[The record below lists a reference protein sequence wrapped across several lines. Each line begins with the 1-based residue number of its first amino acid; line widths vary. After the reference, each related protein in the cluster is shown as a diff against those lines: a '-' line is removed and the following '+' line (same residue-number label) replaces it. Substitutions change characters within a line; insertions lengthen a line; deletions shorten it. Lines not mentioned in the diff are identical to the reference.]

1 VTPARN
7 DEEFHRRFA
16 KVEKARAAGN
26 DPYPVRFDRDRTIAE
41 LRDEFGELEPGAETE
56 VSVRVAGRLMLIRRQ
71 GKLTF
76 GTLRDGTGAVQ
87 LFVSQKVVGPE
98 GQSEFDDL
106 DLGDWV
112 GVEGTVMTTRK
123 GELSVKVRAHWLLSK
138 ALRPLPK
145 WHGLS
150 DVDTRYRQRYAD
162 LIVNERARE
171 VFEIRFNALNA
182 IREFLSARGFVEVE
196 GPVLHEQAGGATARP
211 FFTHHNT
218 LDLELVLRIALEL
231 HLKRL
236 IVGGFEKVFEIGR
249 VFRNEGLST
258 RHNPEFTM
266 LELYEAFV
274 DYTDIMALTEEMV
287 AAAARASIGRTTV
300 TFDGEPLELAP
311 PWRRVTMRE
320 AIREHAGVDMHP
332 TMPPAEA
339 EAIADRFEIPREPGW
354 GAGKLMLEVY
364 EKTTEHR
371 LRGPVFVLDY
381 PREVSPLAREHRDDP
396 ALVERFEAIVGG
408 RELANAFSELNDP
421 VDQRRRFEAQ
431 ARLKELGDAEA
442 NDVDEDY
449 LRAMEYGMP
458 PTGGLGIGI
467 DRLIMLLAE
476 VSSIREVILFPLLRP
491 ERDDDEARDRAVLD
505 QDEERRSERVRSAE
519 TAATEED
526 A

>member
-1 VTPARN
+1 MSGR
-7 DEEFHRRFA
+7 DEEFDRRFA
-16 KVEKARAAGN
+16 KVEKIRASGS

-41 LRDEFGELEPGAETE
+41 LRDEFGDLGPGEETD
-56 VSVRVAGRLMLIRRQ
+56 VSVRVGGRLLLIRRQ
-71 GKLTF
+71 GKLSF
-76 GTLRDGTGAVQ
+76 GSLRDGTGEVQ
-87 LFVSQKVVGPE
+87 LFVAQQVIGPE
-98 GQSEFDDL
+98 GHDAFDDL

-123 GELSVKVRAHWLLSK
+123 GELSVKVREFTLLAK

-162 LIVNERARE
+162 LVVNERARR
-171 VFEIRFNALNA
+171 VFEVRFAALNA
-182 IREFLSARGFVEVE
+182 IREFLAARGYVEVE

-211 FFTHHNT
+211 FFTHHNA
-218 LDLELVLRIALEL
+218 LDLDLVLRIALEL

-236 IVGGFEKVFEIGR
+236 IVGGLEKVFEIGR

-274 DYTDIMALTEEMV
+274 DYTDIMVLTEEMV
-287 AAAARASIGRTTV
+287 AQAARASIGGTVV
-300 TFDGEPLELAP
+300 TFDGEPLDLAP
-311 PWRRVTMRE
+311 PWRRVTMRD
-320 AIREHAGVDMHP
+320 AIKEHAGVDVHP
-332 TMPPAEA
+332 SMPVEEVA
-339 EAIADRFEIPREPGW
+339 AIADRFEIPREPGW
-354 GAGKLMLEVY
+354 GSGKLMLEIY

-371 LRGPVFVLDY
+371 LRGPVFIIDY

-396 ALVERFEAIVGG
+396 TLVERFELIIGG

-449 LRAMEYGMP
+449 VRAMEYGMP
-458 PTGGLGIGI
+458 PCGGLGIGI

-491 ERDDDEARDRAVLD
+491 EHDEDEARD
-505 QDEERRSERVRSAE
+505 QDALNQ
-519 TAATEED
+519 D
-526 A
+526 GD